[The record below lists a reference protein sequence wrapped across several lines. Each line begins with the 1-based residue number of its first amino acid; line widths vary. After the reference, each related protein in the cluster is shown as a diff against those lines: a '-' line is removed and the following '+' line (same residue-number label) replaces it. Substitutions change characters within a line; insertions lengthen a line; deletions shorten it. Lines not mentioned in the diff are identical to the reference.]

1 MVMTLQG
8 LTLKQFLT
16 LPEQQPALEY
26 LHGRV
31 TQKVAPLSEHSAL
44 QVECVEILNRLF
56 RSAGVARAFTEL
68 RITCAGASVVPD
80 VSLYRLSRIPRT
92 PAGKIASRFLLPP
105 DLAVEIWS
113 PGQSLRE
120 LADKC
125 EWLVAQGSQVVLLI
139 DHRRQVVR
147 VYRPHT
153 PVVVHGPADRV
164 PLDELA
170 PGAALEVGE
179 IFSALNLD

>member
-8 LTLKQFLT
+8 LTLKQLLT

-26 LHGRV
+26 FQGRV
-31 TQKVAPLSEHSAL
+31 TQKASPLGEHSAL
-44 QVECVEILNRLF
+44 QVECAEVLNQLF
-56 RSAGVARAFTEL
+56 RSAGIARAFTEL
-68 RITCAGASVVPD
+68 RVTLGGASLVPD

-92 PAGKIASRFLLPP
+92 PTGKIASRFLIPP

-125 EWLVAQGSQVVLLI
+125 EWLVARGAQVALLV
-139 DHRRQVVR
+139 DHRRQAIR
-147 VYRPHT
+147 VYRPHR
-153 PVVVHGPADRV
+153 PVAVLGP
-164 PLDELA
+164 
-170 PGAALEVGE
+170 
-179 IFSALNLD
+179 